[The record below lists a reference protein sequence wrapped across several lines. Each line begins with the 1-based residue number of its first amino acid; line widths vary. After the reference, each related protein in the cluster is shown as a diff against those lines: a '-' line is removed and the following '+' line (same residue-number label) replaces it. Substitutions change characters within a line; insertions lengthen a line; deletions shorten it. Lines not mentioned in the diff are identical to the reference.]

1 MKIAVFAYN
10 FPHKKSQDTIT
21 RLILDGFNID
31 CVIACNSIDLI
42 QHPQTLRVKPRH
54 TGLVDTDLICK
65 RFDIPFYVMTHNSQ
79 DTLDIIKE
87 HDIDL
92 GIIAGARI
100 LKKEVIDA
108 FKTGILNIH
117 PGVLP
122 YVRGLDTLK
131 WTIYNNCPIGV
142 TGHLINERVDAVRII
157 EIKEVKLYRDDT
169 LIDISLRLYETGI
182 DMLREC
188 ILKLQ
193 TKNRNEF
200 IPVDVSYGYNRLML
214 ADKELMIADL
224 LNLRLSKLEPWIIK

>member
-31 CVIACNSIDLI
+31 CVIACNSIDLK

-54 TGLVDTDLICK
+54 TGLVDTYSICK
-65 RFDIPFYVMTHNSQ
+65 RFDIPFYVMPHNSQ

-108 FKTGILNIH
+108 FKIGILNIH

-131 WTIYNNCPIGV
+131 WTIYNNYPIGV
-142 TGHLINERVDAVRII
+142 TGHLINEKVDAGRII

-193 TKNRNEF
+193 TKNKNEF
-200 IPVDVSYGYNRLML
+200 LPVDVSNGYNRLMQP
-214 ADKELMIADL
+214 DKELMIADL
-224 LNLRLSKLEPWIIK
+224 LNLRLSKSKP